1 MIKDIDSLT
10 QPIINIYSQIEL
22 DLIIEIAKRFEM
34 NDEIGGTL
42 EWQLKKL
49 DELGA
54 LNNDTLKVISKYSK
68 KSEAEILKMI
78 EKAELA
84 NINLDDLK
92 KAYNQKQ
99 IAVDPL
105 MIKDNTS
112 FTELAELTYKE
123 LKDTYRLIQTKALE
137 SAKQAYMDIVNRS
150 YVEVATGTY
159 DYGTSIRRAVKQ
171 MAQNGINGATYIRNG
186 KTVQYS
192 IESTVRRDTLTAV
205 NKLANKASEKVCD
218 ELGAEYVEISSHLGA
233 RVHPTNPIANH
244 AGWQGKVFKV
254 IGSDGKYPNLKESTG
269 YPDDIQGLGG
279 VNCRHRMFPF
289 FPGISVPNPIQYD
302 EEENR
307 RVYELS
313 QKQRAMER
321 KMRRLKKQQAA
332 AKAMGDSETAKKLN
346 KDIQA
351 QSDAIQAFCDEN
363 GLRRDHGRELVSE
376 QLIKK
381 KDIANSENSGIIKA
395 EIEMPIEQRNTG
407 KGNPNAILT
416 YGVSLNNRQ
425 KELLKSLIGYDS
437 MIQVPKKSVKMSDLA
452 ALTAETGDEFALFT
466 KGNKR
471 LVIRGNKSSVN
482 IDVEKAVE
490 LANAGYKWS
499 GHTHPGMEIFCLQPS
514 DGDYGILSQFKQD
527 ISVIYNS
534 KGSFRV
540 FGK

>member
-279 VNCRHRMFPF
+279 VNCQHRMFPF

>member
-54 LNNDTLKVISKYSK
+54 LNSDTLKVISKYSK

-84 NINLDDLK
+84 NINLDDLA
-92 KAYNQKQ
+92 KAYSQKQ
-99 IAVDPL
+99 ISVDPL
-105 MIKDNTS
+105 RIKDNTS
-112 FTELAELTYKE
+112 FTELAELTYRE

-159 DYGTSIRRAVKQ
+159 DYGTSIRRAIKQ
-171 MAQNGINGATYIRNG
+171 MAQNGISGATYNRNG
-186 KTVQYS
+186 KIVQYS

-205 NKLANKASEKVCD
+205 HKLANKASEKVCD

-254 IGSDGKYPNLKESTG
+254 AGSDKKYPNLKASTG

-289 FPGISVPNPIQYD
+289 FPGISVPNPIKYD
-302 EEENR
+302 EKENR

-332 AKAMGDSETAKKLN
+332 AKSMGDSETAKKLN

-351 QSDAIQAFCDEN
+351 QSAAIQEFCDEN
-363 GLRRDHGRELVSE
+363 GLRRDHSRELVSE

-381 KDIANSENSGIIKA
+381 KDVANSENSGILKPNLQLFAFNPEKFETVQLPKA
-395 EIEMPIEQRNTG
+395 EYAHVMSEINTNITEFELTQRVVN
-407 KGNPNAILT
+407 KAI
-416 YGVSLNNRQ
+416 
-425 KELLKSLIGYDS
+425 
-437 MIQVPKKSVKMSDLA
+437 
-452 ALTAETGDEFALFT
+452 
-466 KGNKR
+466 
-471 LVIRGNKSSVN
+471 
-482 IDVEKAVE
+482 
-490 LANAGYKWS
+490 
-499 GHTHPGMEIFCLQPS
+499 
-514 DGDYGILSQFKQD
+514 GDY
-527 ISVIYNS
+527 IYTFEC
-534 KGSFRV
+534 KGFDNYRII
-540 FGK
+540 KKTRIEELE

>member
-54 LNNDTLKVISKYSK
+54 LNSDTLKVISKYSK

-92 KAYNQKQ
+92 KAYSQKQ

-112 FTELAELTYKE
+112 FTELAELTYRE

-244 AGWQGKVFKV
+244 AGWQGKIFKV
-254 IGSDGKYPNLKESTG
+254 IGSDKKYPNLKESTG

-313 QKQRAMER
+313 QRQRAMER

-346 KDIQA
+346 KDIMA

-381 KDIANSENSGIIKA
+381 KDIANSENSGIINTNIEETTDKDVHYIGKINK
-395 EIEMPIEQRNTG
+395 EIYSCVTNDIVTDEVIITEKQIQHIKERHPNDYEMYFRYMNQIIENPDYILEANKPNT
-407 KGNPNAILT
+407 AFILKHI
-416 YGVSLNNRQ
+416 SDNEKNF
-425 KELLKSLIGYDS
+425 ELVLRLKTS
-437 MIQVPKKSVKMSDLA
+437 SDPQ
-452 ALTAETGDEFALFT
+452 
-466 KGNKR
+466 N
-471 LVIRGNKSSVN
+471 
-482 IDVEKAVE
+482 
-490 LANAGYKWS
+490 
-499 GHTHPGMEIFCLQPS
+499 
-514 DGDYGILSQFKQD
+514 FKN
-527 ISVIYNS
+527 SVITFLKIDERRYIRYIKN
-534 KGSFRV
+534 KKILYKFE
-540 FGK
+540 